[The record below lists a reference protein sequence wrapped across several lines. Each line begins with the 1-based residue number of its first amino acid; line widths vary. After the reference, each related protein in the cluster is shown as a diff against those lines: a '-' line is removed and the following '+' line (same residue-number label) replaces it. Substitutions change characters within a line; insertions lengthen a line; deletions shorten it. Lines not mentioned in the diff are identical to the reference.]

1 MRKRSII
8 IIVVVVALLLLIGI
22 GCLAYILIK
31 QSNDEEDEDSLTVT
45 MVVTSDAWSG
55 WSEDYEVETVTEEFT
70 VKSGDKVKVDDLISD
85 EDFIIKVLEVTEESI
100 VISTR
105 NPMSVSEVD
114 EHGIDLSTDE
124 TEFEVEKGEK
134 IKLTTPSTDM
144 GSIFII
150 EYK

>member
-1 MRKRSII
+1 MSKKVIKI
-8 IIVVVVALLLLIGI
+8 FCVTLIVALLVGI
-22 GCLAYILIK
+22 GCLTYILIK
-31 QSNDEEDEDSLTVT
+31 QSKDEDGDTKIVAT

>member
-1 MRKRSII
+1 M
-8 IIVVVVALLLLIGI
+8 
-22 GCLAYILIK
+22 
-31 QSNDEEDEDSLTVT
+31 
-45 MVVTSDAWSG
+45 
-55 WSEDYEVETVTEEFT
+55 
-70 VKSGDKVKVDDLISD
+70 
-85 EDFIIKVLEVTEESI
+85 TEESI

-105 NPMSVSEVD
+105 SPMSVSEVD

-134 IKLTTPSTDM
+134 IKLMTPSTDM

>member
-1 MRKRSII
+1 MSKKVIKI
-8 IIVVVVALLLLIGI
+8 FCVTLIAVLLIGI
-22 GCLAYILIK
+22 GCVAYILIK
-31 QSNDEEDEDSLTVT
+31 QSKDEDGDTKIVAT